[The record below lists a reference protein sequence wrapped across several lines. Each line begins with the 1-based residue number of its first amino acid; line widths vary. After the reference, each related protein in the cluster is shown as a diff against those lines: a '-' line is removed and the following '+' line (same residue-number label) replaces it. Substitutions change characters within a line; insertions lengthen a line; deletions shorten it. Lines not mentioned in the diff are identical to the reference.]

1 VRCIVPSVNSCK
13 VEGALHCCG
22 GAMESMR
29 HVLSSDS
36 VNLDG
41 IDPAGIGKF
50 KYISSSQIG
59 VSTGTRRCVNLAVR
73 GAMADNLIALLN
85 GESSQKLWIPTLA

>member
-1 VRCIVPSVNSCK
+1 VQCIVPSVSSCK
-13 VEGALHCCG
+13 VEGALHCRG
-22 GAMESMR
+22 GAMELMW

-41 IDPAGIGKF
+41 IDTAGIGKF

-59 VSTGTRRCVNLAVR
+59 VSVGTRGCVNLAVR
-73 GAMADNLIALLN
+73 GAMADKSIALLN
-85 GESSQKLWIPTLA
+85 GESSQKLWIPM

>member
-1 VRCIVPSVNSCK
+1 MQCIVPSVNSCK
-13 VEGALHCCG
+13 VEGALHCRG

-29 HVLSSDS
+29 HELSSDL

-41 IDPAGIGKF
+41 IDTAGIGKF
-50 KYISSSQIG
+50 KYTSSSQIG
-59 VSTGTRRCVNLAVR
+59 VSAGTRRYVSLAVR

-85 GESSQKLWIPTLA
+85 GESSQKLWIPT